1 MKDLIF
7 CDSLLEGLQRIEE
20 ECLKIPTLENCGFLG
35 YNLKNK
41 CFVVAICD
49 NKCDRPHES
58 FLISPYD
65 HLDFLAKNKIVAIYH
80 NHLKDSIP
88 SSYDT
93 LGCKNTCLPYLVY
106 GIGDNNFSLIIPKI
120 LDKKSS
126 YLKGIK
132 DLKEVIIHD
141 YEQGKVYR

>member
-7 CDSLLEGLQRIEE
+7 CDSLSECLQRIEN
-20 ECLKIPTLENCGFLG
+20 ECLKMPTLENCGFLG
-35 YNLKNK
+35 YNPRHKS
-41 CFVVAICD
+41 FVVAICD
-49 NKCDRPHES
+49 NKCNKPHES

-65 HLDFLAKNKIVAIYH
+65 HLDFLIRNKIIAVYH
-80 NHLKDSIP
+80 NHLKESTP
-88 SSYDT
+88 SAYDN
-93 LGCKNTCLPYLVY
+93 LGCRNTCLPYLIY
-106 GIGDNNFSLIIPKI
+106 GAGDNNFSLILPKI

-132 DLKEVIIHD
+132 DLKSIIIHD